1 MQEQVSKKPLVDI
14 LSEMSGS
21 QVVMKQDDY
30 VFLQNGI
37 TLSQAEIDEALVT
50 QASLEIKSLQE
61 LYLNKVDEYM
71 NSKAKDYGYD
81 DIKTVVT
88 YADEPSVEKFQ
99 LEGQAFRAWR
109 SLVYAHLYAQ
119 MEQFNNGAMA
129 IPSVEE
135 FIAELPVLS
144 I

>member
-1 MQEQVSKKPLVDI
+1 MQEQISKKPLVDI